1 MDFESSQIR
10 WDQDDDGDIDVDD
23 ILAAFDTDGDGQIGS
38 NELQKLAEQLS
49 SQVDYNN
56 MLIEHLKSMEEEQV
70 RIQEDMKEKQNAL
83 KQAIAVGDAGF
94 LFLSFLFF
102 FARFTFSFFS
112 LSLKLDLRQMI

>member
-83 KQAIAVGDAGF
+83 KQAIAVGDA
-94 LFLSFLFF
+94 
-102 FARFTFSFFS
+102 ARSEAN
-112 LSLKLDLRQMI
+112 DLRRKLAIF